1 MAVKR
6 TTVTRDVGI
15 YSLALN
21 KSLFMN
27 KILLFTLLFF
37 SWSVSYSQ
45 DPVKPHV
52 LIITTGGTIASKT
65 NAPLIEG
72 NELIQAVPEL
82 NQYAK
87 VEVDEFVNIG
97 SSKMTPSIWL
107 QLVKHIKAALD
118 DNPNIKSIIITHGT
132 DTMEETAFFLNLTHQ
147 SKVPIVLVG
156 SMRSSNEI
164 SADGPANLINAV
176 RVGISPEAIG
186 KGVMVVMNDNISAGR
201 DLLKMNN
208 RRVDAFP
215 STELGFLGFCDP
227 EKVTFYRSPIKLHT
241 VESEFNV
248 YELDSLP
255 QVDIVKDFAGIESS
269 VFDYFK
275 NRPNQGLVISS
286 FAGGRLSNGMSQVY
300 NLDSTHKPIVI
311 SSSIKGSRIMGSNPE
326 GTPIIIAN
334 DLPPNKARILLMLSL
349 TQTTDISKIQDHFNQ
364 Y

>member
-1 MAVKR
+1 M
-6 TTVTRDVGI
+6 
-15 YSLALN
+15 
-21 KSLFMN
+21 
-27 KILLFTLLFF
+27 
-37 SWSVSYSQ
+37 SYSQ
-45 DPVKPHV
+45 NTSKPQV

-72 NELIQAVPEL
+72 HELIQAVPEL
-82 NQYAK
+82 NKYAT

-97 SSKMTPSIWL
+97 SSKMTPLIWL
-107 QLVKHIKAALD
+107 QLVKHIKTALD
-118 DNPNIKSIIITHGT
+118 ANPKIKSVIITHGT

-176 RVGISPEAIG
+176 RVGLSPDAIG
-186 KGVMVVMNDNISAGR
+186 KGILVVMNDNISAAR

-215 STELGFLGFCDP
+215 ATERGYIGFCDP
-227 EKVTFYRSPIKLHT
+227 EKVTFYRSPIKRHT
-241 VESEFNV
+241 IESEFNV
-248 YELDSLP
+248 YNLDSLP
-255 QVDIVKDFAGIESS
+255 KIDIVQDFAG
-269 VFDYFK
+269 FDSKILTYFT

-286 FAGGRLSNGMSQVY
+286 FAGGRLSSGLGQVFKFPA
-300 NLDSTHKPIVI
+300 THKPVVI
-311 SSSIKGSRIMGSNPE
+311 SSSIKEGRIMGSNPK

-334 DLPPNKARILLMLSL
+334 DLPANKARILLMLSL
-349 TQTTDISKIQDHFNQ
+349 IKTKDIMKIQDYFNQ

>member
-1 MAVKR
+1 MHRIA
-6 TTVTRDVGI
+6 
-15 YSLALN
+15 AL
-21 KSLFMN
+21 L
-27 KILLFTLLFF
+27 ILLFY
-37 SWSVSYSQ
+37 WSVSYSQ
-45 DPVKPHV
+45 ETPKPQV

-65 NAPLIEG
+65 DAPLIEG
-72 NELIQAVPEL
+72 HELIQAVPEL
-82 NQYAK
+82 NQYATI
-87 VEVDEFVNIG
+87 EVDEFVKLG

-107 QLVKHIKAALD
+107 QLVKHIRAALNS
-118 DNPNIKSIIITHGT
+118 NPEIKSVIITHGT

-147 SKVPIVLVG
+147 SNVPIVLVG

-215 STELGFLGFCDP
+215 STELGFMGFCDP

-248 YELDSLP
+248 YDLDSLP
-255 QVDIVKDFAGIESS
+255 KVDIIQDFAGLDPNILT
-269 VFDYFK
+269 YFT

-286 FAGGRLSNGMSQVY
+286 FAGGRLSNGFGEIHHWPE
-300 NLDSTHKPIVI
+300 THKPIVI
-311 SSSIKGSRIMGSNPE
+311 SSSIKGGRIMGSNSQ
-326 GTPIIIAN
+326 GSPIIIAN
-334 DLPPNKARILLMLSL
+334 DLPSNKARILLMLSL
-349 TQTTDISKIQDHFNQ
+349 TRTSEINKIQGYFNE

>member
-1 MAVKR
+1 
-6 TTVTRDVGI
+6 
-15 YSLALN
+15 
-21 KSLFMN
+21 MN
-27 KILLFTLLFF
+27 KIPFIIILLFC
-37 SWSVSYSQ
+37 WSTSYSQ
-45 DPVKPHV
+45 STTKPQV

-65 NAPLIEG
+65 NDPLIEG
-72 NELIQAVPEL
+72 HELIQAVPEL
-82 NQYAK
+82 SHYAT
-87 VEVDEFVNIG
+87 VEVDEFINIG

-107 QLVKHIKAALD
+107 QLVKHIRVALNSNPEIKAV
-118 DNPNIKSIIITHGT
+118 IITHGT

-156 SMRSSNEI
+156 SMRSSDEI

-215 STELGFLGFCDP
+215 STELGFIGFCDP
-227 EKVTFYRSPIKLHT
+227 EKVTFYRSPIKPHT
-241 VESEFNV
+241 SESEFNV
-248 YELDSLP
+248 YNLERLP
-255 QVDIVKDFAGIESS
+255 KVDIVQDFAGLDSEILT
-269 VFDYFK
+269 YFT
-275 NRPNQGLVISS
+275 NRSNQGLVISS
-286 FAGGRLSNGMSQVY
+286 FAGGRLSQNIVDGIY
-300 NLDSTHKPIVI
+300 NLPTTHKPIVI

-334 DLPPNKARILLMLSL
+334 DLPSNKARILLMLSL
-349 TQTTDISKIQDHFNQ
+349 TITSKVTEIQDYFNK

>member
-1 MAVKR
+1 
-6 TTVTRDVGI
+6 
-15 YSLALN
+15 
-21 KSLFMN
+21 MN
-27 KILLFTLLFF
+27 KLIPIILLLFC
-37 SWSVSYSQ
+37 WSISYSQ
-45 DPVKPHV
+45 DTAKPQV

-72 NELIQAVPEL
+72 HELIQAVPEL
-82 NQYAK
+82 TKYAT
-87 VEVDEFVNIG
+87 VEVNEFVNIG
-97 SSKMTPSIWL
+97 SSKMTPTIWL
-107 QLVKHIKAALD
+107 QLVKQIRTALNSNPEIKAV
-118 DNPNIKSIIITHGT
+118 IITHGT

-186 KGVMVVMNDNISAGR
+186 KGVMVVMNDNVSAAR

-215 STELGFLGFCDP
+215 ATDLGYIGFCDP

-248 YELDSLP
+248 YDLDSLP
-255 QVDIVKDFAGIESS
+255 EVDIVQDFAGLDPNILT
-269 VFDYFK
+269 YFT

-286 FAGGRLSNGMSQVY
+286 FAGGRLSKGFSEIY
-300 NLDSTHKPIVI
+300 NLPATHKPIVI
-311 SSSIKGSRIMGSNPE
+311 SSSIKGGRIMGSNSQ
-326 GTPIIIAN
+326 GSPIIIAN
-334 DLPPNKARILLMLSL
+334 DLPSNKARILLMLAL
-349 TQTTDISKIQDHFNQ
+349 TKTSEIDKIQGYYNT

>member
-1 MAVKR
+1 
-6 TTVTRDVGI
+6 
-15 YSLALN
+15 
-21 KSLFMN
+21 MN
-27 KILLFTLLFF
+27 KIILIIILFYA
-37 SWSVSYSQ
+37 WSPSYSQ
-45 DPVKPHV
+45 DTRKPQV

-72 NELIQAVPEL
+72 HELIQAVPEL
-82 NQYAK
+82 SQYAR

-97 SSKMTPSIWL
+97 SSKMTPMIWL
-107 QLVKHIKAALD
+107 QLVKHIRSALNS
-118 DNPNIKSIIITHGT
+118 NPEIKSVIITHGT

-156 SMRSSNEI
+156 SMRSSNET

-215 STELGFLGFCDP
+215 STELGFIGFCDP
-227 EKVTFYRSPIKLHT
+227 EKVTFYRSPFKLHT
-241 VESEFNV
+241 AESEFNI
-248 YELDSLP
+248 YDLDSLP
-255 QVDIVKDFAGIESS
+255 KVDIVQDFAGLDSKILT
-269 VFDYFK
+269 YFT
-275 NRPNQGLVISS
+275 NRSNQGLVISS
-286 FAGGRLSNGMSQVY
+286 FAGGRLSKGMREIYHLSA
-300 NLDSTHKPIVI
+300 THKPIVI

-349 TQTTDISKIQDHFNQ
+349 TITSELNKIQDYFNK

>member
-1 MAVKR
+1 MHKF
-6 TTVTRDVGI
+6 I
-15 YSLALN
+15 
-21 KSLFMN
+21 F
-27 KILLFTLLFF
+27 IIILFF
-37 SWSVSYSQ
+37 CWSASYSQ
-45 DPVKPHV
+45 STTKPHV

-72 NELIQAVPEL
+72 HNLIQAIPEL
-82 NQYAK
+82 SNYATI
-87 VEVDEFVNIG
+87 EVDEFVNIG

-107 QLVKHIKAALD
+107 QLVKHIRDVLNSK
-118 DNPNIKSIIITHGT
+118 PEIKSIIITHGT
-132 DTMEETAFFLNLTHQ
+132 DTMEETAFFLNLTHL

-215 STELGFLGFCDP
+215 STELGFIGFCDL
-227 EKVTFYRSPIKLHT
+227 EKVAFYRSPMKPHT
-241 VESEFNV
+241 SESEFNI
-248 YELDSLP
+248 YNLDSLP
-255 QVDIVKDFAGIESS
+255 KVDIVQDYAG
-269 VFDYFK
+269 FDSNILTYFI
-275 NRPNQGLVISS
+275 NRFNQGLVISS
-286 FAGGRLSNGMSQVY
+286 FAGGRLSTGFSEIY
-300 NLDSTHKPIVI
+300 NLPATHKPIVI
-311 SSSIKGSRIMGSNPE
+311 SSSIKGSRIMGFNPK

-349 TQTTDISKIQDHFNQ
+349 TVTSKVNEIQDYFNI